1 MNLGLMNRSVTLICG
16 VKTNYRLSMHQ
27 YIIVIYIDDLAQ
39 SEIHAYGSCYIYKNR
54 ESRSSAENS
63 AATVKNIISAVHSKE
78 APLKDKVIS
87 AKVSSETWDAFT
99 SINRSRGMTN
109 NSALNMLISNYVH
122 DHKDILNGI

>member
-1 MNLGLMNRSVTLICG
+1 MGDLKKKIGLAEAA
-16 VKTNYRLSMHQ
+16 KT
-27 YIIVIYIDDLAQ
+27 
-39 SEIHAYGSCYIYKNR
+39 R

-63 AATVKNIISAVHSKE
+63 AAAVKNIISAVHSKE

-87 AKVSSETWDAFT
+87 AKVNSETWDAFT